1 MISARRRTELAARVR
16 HTTMIVAICGGMFF
30 FFDADAESGDP
41 ADILPPGIG
50 RELVLSTCSAC
61 HSIRLV
67 AQQRLSRET
76 WDETLDWMI
85 SEQGMPRL
93 GTRDRQLILRYLST
107 HLNSSV
113 PR

>member
-1 MISARRRTELAARVR
+1 MRLATSIR
-16 HTTMIVAICGGMFF
+16 HAAAFAAICGGALYL
-30 FFDADAESGDP
+30 FDIRPESSARAEG
-41 ADILPPGIG
+41 LPPGVG
-50 RELVLSTCSAC
+50 RDLVLSTCSAC

-67 AQQRLSRET
+67 AQQRLSREA
-76 WDETLDWMI
+76 WDETLDWMV

-107 HLNSSV
+107 HLNASV

>member
-1 MISARRRTELAARVR
+1 
-16 HTTMIVAICGGMFF
+16 MFF

-41 ADILPPGIG
+41 GDILPLGVG

-107 HLNSSV
+107 HLNPSA

>member
-1 MISARRRTELAARVR
+1 MNAKSRFRRAVTI
-16 HTTMIVAICGGMFF
+16 TAICGGALSFVGF
-30 FFDADAESGDP
+30 YPDFEVRADG
-41 ADILPPGIG
+41 LPPGTG
-50 RELVLSTCSAC
+50 RDLVISTCSAC

-67 AQQRLSRET
+67 AQQRLSREV
-76 WDETLDWMI
+76 WDETLDWMV

-107 HLNSSV
+107 HLNPDV